1 VLFFQLVSRLLEHAD
16 ARSNVLG
23 NGIDVTPESCYLAQK
38 HRHGKDAFDMALL
51 SDQFPSLRATLV
63 HNQYDVSVWLVVRSQ
78 NS

>member
-1 VLFFQLVSRLLEHAD
+1 
-16 ARSNVLG
+16 
-23 NGIDVTPESCYLAQK
+23 VTPESCYLAQK